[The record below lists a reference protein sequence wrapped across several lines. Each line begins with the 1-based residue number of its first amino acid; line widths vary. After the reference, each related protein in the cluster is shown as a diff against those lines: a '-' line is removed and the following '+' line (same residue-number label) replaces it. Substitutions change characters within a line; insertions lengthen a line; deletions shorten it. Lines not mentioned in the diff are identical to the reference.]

1 MKKKTYVVGVAVL
14 LAALLAMAGVAQSA
28 MWVGVELGGN
38 FPASSDVKVNG
49 NSTGSNTNFN
59 PAVIGG
65 ATIGYDFV
73 NAGFGAYAWPDWM
86 KYFSLVTDITY
97 NRLDVYASSSQGNG
111 LANALPGGAR
121 LEGSALAWTWM
132 LMAHY
137 GFMPDSEIPTGR
149 INPYV
154 GIGPAIVWTTI
165 DAGSVGFGP
174 VPATGVPGGTFQSI
188 GGSTAT
194 NIALVAEAGIRWM
207 AFKNVSVD
215 TAYRFRWLEPS
226 WDVGPA
232 TVSVPLYMHSFL
244 VRANYH
250 F

>member
-1 MKKKTYVVGVAVL
+1 MKKRTCVVGVAVL
-14 LAALLAMAGVAQSA
+14 LAALLALAGVAQSA
-28 MWVGVELGGN
+28 MWVGAELGAN
-38 FPASSDVKVNG
+38 FPASSDVKING
-49 NSTGSNTNFN
+49 TSTNTNTDFN

-65 ATIGYDFV
+65 AAIGYDFV

-97 NRLDVYASSSQGNG
+97 NRLDVYAGGAGSQGIS
-111 LANALPGGAR
+111 AVLPGGSR

-137 GFMPDSEIPTGR
+137 GFMPDSEVPTGR

-154 GIGPAIVWTTI
+154 GVGPAIVWTTI
-165 DAGSVGFGP
+165 DGGSIGFGP
-174 VPATGVPGGTFQSI
+174 VPATGVAGGTFHSI
-188 GGSTAT
+188 GSSTST

-226 WDVGPA
+226 FDVGPA
-232 TVSVPLYMHSFL
+232 TIQIPLYMHSFL

>member
-28 MWVGVELGGN
+28 MWVGAEIGAN
-38 FPASSDVKVNG
+38 FPADSSIKVNG
-49 NSTGSNTNFN
+49 NDTGRSASFS

-65 ATIGYDFV
+65 AGIGYDFV
-73 NAGFGAYAWPDWM
+73 NTGFGAYDWPDWM
-86 KYFSLVTDITY
+86 KYFSIFTDFTY
-97 NRLDVYASSSQGNG
+97 NRLNVNASSSGSSG
-111 LANALPGGAR
+111 LGGVLPAGSR
-121 LEGSALAWTWM
+121 LEGSVAAWTWM

-137 GFMPDSEIPTGR
+137 GFMPDSVIPTGR

-154 GIGPAIVWTTI
+154 GIGPAVVWTTI
-165 DAGSVGFGP
+165 DAGDIGFGP
-174 VPATGVPGGTFQSI
+174 IPATGVPGGVRQSV
-188 GGSTAT
+188 GATSST

-207 AFKNVSVD
+207 CFKQVSVD

-226 WDVGPA
+226 WSVGNA
-232 TVSVPLYMHSFL
+232 TVQAPLYLHAFL